1 MIRPQNP
8 ARLVGALA
16 TVLLVGAV
24 PPTLPSAP
32 SRDDDPPGPY
42 SIEAIRYG
50 TIRGFRVAGL
60 VMGAPSDERM
70 DIAMAFWLIRGGD
83 RVVLFDTGFHRARW
97 FDAGFDVADFLR
109 PDSALMEA
117 GVDPSEVTDV
127 IVSHA
132 HWDHMGGIDLFPE
145 ATIHIQRDE
154 YAYYT
159 GPAWREGGRHGG
171 IDEEDVVALVRR
183 NMAGKVA
190 LVDGDD
196 AEVLPGIRAY
206 TGARHTYASQYILVE
221 GDPPFV
227 LASDNCY
234 LFRNLET
241 HTAGATFLPGDR
253 AGNEA
258 ALERMARLAGSA
270 DRVVPGHDPLQ
281 FQRFSTRGRVAL
293 IHRP

>member
-1 MIRPQNP
+1 MT
-8 ARLVGALA
+8 RLSKPLRLAGALA
-16 TVLLVGAV
+16 AVLVLGAA
-24 PPTLPSAP
+24 PPQG
-32 SRDDDPPGPY
+32 PPEAY

-50 TIRGFRVAGL
+50 TVRGFRVSGL
-60 VMGAPSDERM
+60 VMGAPPEERM
-70 DIAMAFWLIRGGD
+70 DITMAFWLIRGKD
-83 RVVLFDTGFHRARW
+83 RVILFDTGFHRARW

-109 PDSALMEA
+109 PDSALVAA

-132 HWDHMGGIDLFPE
+132 HWDHMGGIDLFPQ
-145 ATIHIQRDE
+145 ATLHIQQEE
-154 YAYYT
+154 YDYYT

-171 IDEEDVVALVRR
+171 IDEEDVVSLLRR
-183 NMAGKVA
+183 NMAGKVV
-190 LVDGDD
+190 LVGGDN

-221 GDPPFV
+221 GDEPFV

-241 HTAGATFLPGDR
+241 HTAGATFLPEDR

-258 ALERMARLAGSA
+258 ALDRMARLAGSPE
-270 DRVVPGHDPLQ
+270 RVVPGHDPLQ
-281 FQRFSTRGRVAL
+281 FQRFPTRGRVAL
-293 IHRP
+293 IRRP